1 MVKNVEFKKVPNS
14 FQNQLKSD
22 INNIKNE
29 TKVYMKADKTTNY
42 YKVDVE
48 KAEELVEKEVHKEYK
63 KAKLVA
69 DIKSEAASLATEL
82 GVEDRIFATVENQ
95 AYNTIK
101 DHKDDFRNNPKCR
114 QINPCKPE
122 LGKVSKYRLDE
133 ILDDVRVKSGLTQFK
148 NNQ

>member
-14 FQNQLKSD
+14 FQNQFKSD

-48 KAEELVEKEVHKEYK
+48 KAEEWKRKSIKE
-63 KAKLVA
+63 ATPKLVA

-95 AYNTIK
+95 AYNTRRIIRMILEITPSVDK
-101 DHKDDFRNNPKCR
+101 LIP
-114 QINPCKPE
+114 
-122 LGKVSKYRLDE
+122 VSL
-133 ILDDVRVKSGLTQFK
+133 
-148 NNQ
+148 N